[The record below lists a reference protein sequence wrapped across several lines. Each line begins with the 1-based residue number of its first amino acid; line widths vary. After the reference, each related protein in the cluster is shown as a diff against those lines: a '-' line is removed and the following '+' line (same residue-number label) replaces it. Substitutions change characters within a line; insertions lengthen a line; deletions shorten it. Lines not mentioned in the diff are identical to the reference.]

1 MNIRVPKNYD
11 RKSAGENGDDMEERS
26 PSNEVGELGVGR
38 ERQRVGVKSMGH
50 ETQRIVMG
58 EEGGGRRMIRERRWG
73 QGHLPTFGRVE
84 CESKSHPLGGMG
96 GTGSGTAKLRG
107 L

>member
-11 RKSAGENGDDMEERS
+11 RKSPGENGDDTEERS

-38 ERQRVGVKSMGH
+38 EHQRAGVKSMGH
-50 ETQRIVMG
+50 ETQCVVMG
-58 EEGGGRRMIRERRWG
+58 EEGGGRRMIRERRWE

-84 CESKSHPLGGMG
+84 YESKSHSLSRTLG
-96 GTGSGTAKLRG
+96 RG
-107 L
+107 QRS